1 MNFITE
7 NKIVFALL
15 GSSVLGVIA
24 VILAAMW
31 LRSYEASDLTKIAVA
46 SKTLEAGKKI
56 EGGDLKL
63 VDWPK
68 ANLPVGSINDPGS
81 VSGRVVRTPIAQ
93 NEVVLERSLVS
104 SGSNG
109 SLSGQIASGMRA
121 FTMNVNEIA
130 GVAGFA
136 LPGNYVDVLINSKDN
151 TNDHISKIL
160 LEKVLILAIAQE
172 TSTDSN
178 KPKIVNAITLEVTPI
193 DAEKLDL
200 ARSVGS
206 LSLVLRNPSDNI
218 SLVSNG
224 VRKDDLMLQKPSS
237 IQIKAGNK
245 APSIEVIRGISRN

>member
-15 GSSVLGVIA
+15 GSAVLGVIA

-31 LRSYEASDLTKIAVA
+31 LRSYEASDLTKVAVA
-46 SKTLEAGKKI
+46 NKPLEAGKKI

-63 VDWPK
+63 IDWPK
-68 ANLPVGSINDPGS
+68 ANVPVGSISDPGS
-81 VSGRVVRTPIAQ
+81 VSGRVVRTPIAK
-93 NEVVLERSLVS
+93 NEVVLERSFIS

-109 SLSGQIASGMRA
+109 SLSAQIASGMRA

-136 LPGNYVDVLINSKDN
+136 LPGNYVDVIINSKDN
-151 TNDHISKIL
+151 SNDQISKIL

-172 TSTDSN
+172 TSTDTN
-178 KPKIVNAITLEVTPI
+178 KPKVVNAITLEVTPI

-206 LSLVLRNPSDNI
+206 LSLVLRNPSDSVN
-218 SLVSNG
+218 LVSNG
-224 VRKDDLMLQKPSS
+224 VRKDDLMLQKPSAVQVKS
-237 IQIKAGNK
+237 GNK
-245 APSIEVIRGISRN
+245 TPSIEVIRGISRN